1 MKFTPRMAQF
11 AQEAL
16 FARAN
21 AIVGPKRS
29 AYSPGGDPFKN
40 FRAARQIDVEDWRGA
55 LVRLLDKVTRSANL
69 AAGGNTEALLDRDDG
84 LIGNAADL
92 LNYTVIAVCLVIESL
107 PEDVAQQLLTELG
120 FEP

>member
-1 MKFTPRMAQF
+1 MV
-11 AQEAL
+11 

-40 FRAARQIDVEDWRGA
+40 FRASRQIDVEDWRGA
-55 LVRLLDKVTRSANL
+55 LVRLLDKVTRTANL
-69 AAGGNTEALLDRDDG
+69 AAGGNTAAILDPDDG
-84 LIGNAADL
+84 LVGNTADM

-107 PEDVAQQLLTELG
+107 PEEVAQQVLSQLG
-120 FEP
+120 FEG